1 MICRTFN
8 TLLMMLVM
16 AFSIGAYAEKPMEKP
31 TEKPKSYPDGTWL
44 NIDGTVD
51 RVGPN
56 MFVLD
61 YGEGNITVEMDDVDR
76 DADAYALKKGDKVRV
91 SGMVDDD
98 LYESATIEAGS
109 VYVEN
114 IGTTFH
120 ADAMKEEDSYLAGNM
135 PVVVSRGTVQGR
147 ITIVADDSFTL
158 DTDDR
163 KLTVKV
169 NTMPYDPLD
178 NAGYQQLKVGD
189 YVSVTGAIQRGF
201 FDHKIL
207 KATSVTTFFDGS
219 KPRTTPQFSTDPNL

>member
-8 TLLMMLVM
+8 ILLMTLALV
-16 AFSIGAYAEKPMEKP
+16 FSIGAYAEKP
-31 TEKPKSYPDGTWL
+31 TEKPKSYPDYTWL

-51 RVGPN
+51 SVGPN

-76 DADAYALKKGDKVRV
+76 DADAYVLEKGNKVRV
-91 SGMVDDD
+91 SGMVDND
-98 LYESATIEAGS
+98 LYENATIEASS

-114 IGTTFH
+114 LGTTFYT
-120 ADAMKEEDSYLAGNM
+120 DAMKEEDSYLAGNL

-158 DTDDR
+158 DSGDR
-163 KLTVKV
+163 QLTVKV

-178 NAGYQQLKVGD
+178 KVGYQQLEVGD
-189 YVSVTGAIQRGF
+189 YVSVGGAIQRGF

-207 KATSVTTFFDGS
+207 KATSINKVFDGS
-219 KPRTTPQFSTDPNL
+219 